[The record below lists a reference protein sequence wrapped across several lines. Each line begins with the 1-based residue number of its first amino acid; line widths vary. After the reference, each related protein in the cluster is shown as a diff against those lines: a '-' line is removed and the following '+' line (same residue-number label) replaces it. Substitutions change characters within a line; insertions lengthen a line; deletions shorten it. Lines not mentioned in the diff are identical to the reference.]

1 MIDFIQH
8 KIRQKAILFTI
19 TVITLSSFIFGRFP
33 DAVGKNGM
41 VVSSNSLASQV
52 GIDILKSGGN
62 AIDAAIATGFALAVV
77 HPGAG
82 NIGGGGF
89 MVIRLADGTVTTID
103 FRETAPTKA
112 YRDMFLDDSLNVI
125 PGKSWSTSWAAGV
138 PGSVAGFGLAHEQ
151 YGSTQWKNLVY
162 PASRLALKGF
172 NLDILNFSYFNSPY
186 YNNFLSNDPETAK
199 IFTKENGE
207 PFEFGERFI
216 QQDLGLTLKRIAR
229 KGWKEFYE
237 GKTSEYIIDCMNRT
251 NGLISKEDLQQY
263 KAIEREPIEFKY
275 RNHSVYSMPPASS
288 GGISIAGIL
297 NQLENIN
304 LSELNFHSAQHIH
317 YVTEAERRVY
327 ADRAEFLG
335 DMDFVPV
342 PLEKLSSDEYAQ
354 ERWQT
359 IDSLNASL
367 SSDVSH
373 GDIPFQYNE
382 SEETTHYSVVDKWGN
397 AVSVTTTVNG
407 WFGNGIVVDGAGFL
421 LNNEM
426 DDFSSKPGEPNKY
439 GLVGNSANAIEPNK
453 RMLSSMSPT
462 IVEDDEGNLAL
473 VVGSPG
479 GSTII
484 TTTAQVIMNV
494 IDFNMNIEDAVESPR
509 FHHQWL
515 PDVIQFESQGFSLET
530 IDALQRRGHEY
541 KFRGSIG
548 EANSIQVNGDLIFGS
563 ADSRKGASAIGF

>member
-1 MIDFIQH
+1 MKKFFLSI
-8 KIRQKAILFTI
+8 ILFS
-19 TVITLSSFIFGRFP
+19 LLFARYP

-41 VVSSNSLASQV
+41 VVSSNKYASDI
-52 GIDILKSGGN
+52 GLEILKSGGN

-89 MVIRLADGTVTTID
+89 MVIRLADGRVTTID
-103 FRETAPTKA
+103 FRETAPTDA

-125 PGKSWSTSWAAGV
+125 SGKSWSTSWATGV
-138 PGSVAGFGLAHEQ
+138 PGSVAGFGLAHEK
-151 YGSTQWKNLVY
+151 YGSLQWGNLVY

-172 NLDILNFSYFNSPY
+172 NLDFLNLSYMNSTY
-186 YNNFLSNDPETAK
+186 YNNYLSNDMETAK
-199 IFTKENGE
+199 IFTKENGDM
-207 PFEFGERFI
+207 FELGEKFI

-229 KGWKEFYE
+229 KGYREFYE
-237 GKTSEYIIDCMNRT
+237 GNTADMIVNCMNRT
-251 NGLISKEDLQQY
+251 EGLITKEDLKNY
-263 KAIEREPIEFKY
+263 TAIERIPIEFEY
-275 RNHSVYSMPPASS
+275 RGYKVYSMPPASS
-288 GGISIAGIL
+288 GGVTIAGIL
-297 NQLENIN
+297 NQLENI
-304 LSELNFHSAQHIH
+304 ELGELEYHSAQHIH
-317 YVTEAERRVY
+317 YVSEAERRVY
-327 ADRAEFLG
+327 ADRAEFMG

-342 PLEKLSSDEYAQ
+342 PLDKLSSDEYAAK
-354 ERWQT
+354 RWKSV
-359 IDSLNASL
+359 DSLNATRSI
-367 SSDVSH
+367 DVSH
-373 GDIPFQYNE
+373 GNIPFDYNE

-407 WFGNGIVVDGAGFL
+407 WYGNGIVVDGAGFL

-426 DDFSSKPGEPNKY
+426 DDFSSKPGVPNMY
-439 GLVGNSANAIEPNK
+439 GLVGNTANAIEPNK

-462 IVEDDEGNLAL
+462 IVEDPNGELAL

-494 IDFNMNIEDAVESPR
+494 IDFGMNIEDAIESPR

-515 PDVIQFESQGFSLET
+515 PDLIQFESAGFSVET
-530 IDALQRRGHEY
+530 INELTIRGHEY

-548 EANSIQVNGDLIFGS
+548 EANCIQINEEIIFGS
-563 ADSRKGASAIGF
+563 ADSRKGASAVGY